1 MQEALGRT
9 ETLER
14 TIERL
19 RTDFPAYAELI
30 LKIRQKDARLVP
42 LKLNA
47 AQRIVHEKMS
57 RQLQET
63 GRIRAVILKA
73 RQEGVST
80 LTAGRFFRGI
90 HLFPGRKAMVLADTL
105 ERAGA
110 LFGIYQR
117 YLENLPE
124 ELMPVTKSVSRQR
137 WLAFNHDSE
146 LSVRP
151 ASDTEAGRAMT
162 LHYLHASELAFWG
175 TQARETWVSL
185 MQAVPGSGSEIIVE
199 STAKGAGGIF
209 HELWELAETGEAG
222 WLPIFLP
229 WWIHEEYETVG
240 EIDPVLAASIT
251 DDPDDFERQ
260 AMGEGIPYEGK
271 SHTLSMRKLC
281 WRRLKIVEAFGGD
294 PVRPSKDA
302 VRGFQQEYP
311 ATAEEAFLV
320 SGSCFFDEDELRSLS
335 RKTVDPDVRGRLVE
349 REDGVVGIDPNV
361 RGFVR
366 LWELPDDQ
374 HHYVIG
380 ADTATGKLV
389 SERPAVGGEAEAEL
403 GGRDYSAAVVLR
415 LPFTEGTTYHS
426 PKVVAELHGHAAPE
440 VFSSQL
446 KLLGQMY
453 GCGEPRRQRR
463 LNSLICVERNHSSGQ
478 SVVRLLRE
486 HYHYT
491 PLYWQKEI
499 NKRTK
504 HVGRA
509 PGWRTDETNRMIMLD
524 TLATLIRKGDLD
536 VPSKDLVRELVTFVV
551 WPDGKPMAEDNCHDD
566 RVIATA
572 LAVMMMPEHRHVT
585 SSMPVPYVPEDT
597 PTGL

>member
-1 MQEALGRT
+1 MLEALGRT

-19 RTDFPAYAELI
+19 RNDFPAYSELI
-30 LKIRQKDARLVP
+30 LKIRDKQARLVP
-42 LKLNA
+42 LKMNA

-57 RQLQET
+57 RQLKET
-63 GRIRAVILKA
+63 GRIRAVVLKA

-110 LFGIYQR
+110 LYGIYQR

-124 ELMPVTKSVSRQR
+124 DLMPVTKSQSRQH
-137 WLAFNHDSE
+137 WLAFSHDSE
-146 LSVRP
+146 LWVRP
-151 ASDTEAGRAMT
+151 ASDTEAGRALT

-175 TQARETWVSL
+175 TQARETWISL
-185 MQAVPGSGSEIIVE
+185 MQAVPTTGSEIIVE
-199 STAKGAGGIF
+199 STAKGAGGVF
-209 HELWELAETGEAG
+209 HELWEAAESGEAG

-229 WWIHEEYETVG
+229 WWIHLEYEVDP
-240 EIDPVLAASIT
+240 DPVLVAQILA
-251 DDPDDFERQ
+251 DPDDFELQ
-260 AMGEGIPYEGK
+260 AMGEGIPYEGEQHK
-271 SHTLSMRKLC
+271 LGMRKLC
-281 WRRLKIVEAFGGD
+281 WRRLKIVESFGGD
-294 PVRPSKDA
+294 PIHPSKDA

-320 SGSCFFDEDELRSLS
+320 SGSCFFDEDELRRLT
-335 RKTVDPDVRGRLVE
+335 RQTADPDVRGRLVE
-349 REDGVVGIDPNV
+349 REDGNVGIDPNM

-366 LWELPDDQ
+366 LWEKPDENQ
-374 HHYVIG
+374 HYVIA

-389 SERPAVGGEAEAEL
+389 SERPAVGSAAEAEL

-415 LPFTEGTTYHS
+415 LPYTADDKYFS
-426 PKVVAELHGHAAPE
+426 PKVVAEIHGHAAPE
-440 VFSSQL
+440 VFAGQL
-446 KLLGQMY
+446 VLLGRMY
-453 GCGEPRRQRR
+453 GCGEPGRQRR
-463 LNSLICVERNHSSGQ
+463 LNAVIGVERNHSSGQ
-478 SVVRLLRE
+478 SVVNLLRE

-509 PGWRTDETNRMIMLD
+509 PGWRTDETNRMIMMD
-524 TLATLIRKGDLD
+524 ALAQLIRKGDID
-536 VPSKDLVRELVTFVV
+536 IPDKDLVRELVTFVV
-551 WPDGKPMAEDNCHDD
+551 WPDGVPRAEENCHDD

-585 SSMPVPYVPEDT
+585 SSMPVSFTPEDT
-597 PTGL
+597 QTGL